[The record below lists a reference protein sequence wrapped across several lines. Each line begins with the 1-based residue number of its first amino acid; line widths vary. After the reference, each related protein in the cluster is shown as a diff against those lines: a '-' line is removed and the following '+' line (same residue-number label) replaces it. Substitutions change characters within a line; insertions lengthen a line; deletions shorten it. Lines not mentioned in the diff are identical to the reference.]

1 MSEYFESLLSDSN
14 NKQTTVSTTQTD
26 LLNDKSLII
35 TFEPH
40 QLLQLNLFHEKEKIL
55 ILALLL
61 FSLVCLLISFILII
75 RLCCGLKQI
84 NYKIKSMI
92 TNATNLQ
99 NNYSYI
105 DRETRTIKRFCVAT
119 LKVNIEGTR
128 SKIKNFQKAVFY
140 SNSGKVNLN
149 IVTNETSKAVSK
161 NPEELVCFQKLDS
174 LILNLEDAIS
184 INPFL

>member
-14 NKQTTVSTTQTD
+14 NKQTTVSMTQTD
-26 LLNDKSLII
+26 LLNDKSLIT

-84 NYKIKSMI
+84 NYKIKSMVS
-92 TNATNLQ
+92 NASNLQ
-99 NNYSYI
+99 NNYSDI
-105 DRETRTIKRFCVAT
+105 DRETRTIKRFCVST
-119 LKVNIEGTR
+119 LQVNIEGAR
-128 SKIKNFQKAVFY
+128 SDIKNLQKAVFY
-140 SNSGKVNLN
+140 SNSGEINLN
-149 IVTNETSKAVSK
+149 IDTNQISYAVSK
-161 NPEELVCFQKLDS
+161 NPEELVSFQKLDS

-184 INPFL
+184 INPSL